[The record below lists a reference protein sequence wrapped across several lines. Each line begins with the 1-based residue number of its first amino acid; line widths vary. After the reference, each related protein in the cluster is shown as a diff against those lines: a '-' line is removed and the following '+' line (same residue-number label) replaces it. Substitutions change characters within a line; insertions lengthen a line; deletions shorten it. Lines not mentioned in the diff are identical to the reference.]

1 MYLFFEEG
9 HLHPACMSNKSP
21 GMRLQAVPSGDGCST
36 GPHTMRAVLRNV
48 SNKRL
53 NVLLEFLSK
62 GRASASV
69 EVFSGFE
76 RNNTTNKRTR
86 WTRLQQNLKKK
97 KLFSNGNWARRF
109 PRPGKIG
116 GVTLPILVSFPFS
129 NINRHVV
136 SINDDILKAK
146 AVNFINTKNS

>member
-21 GMRLQAVPSGDGCST
+21 GMRLQVVPSGDGCST
-36 GPHTMRAVLRNV
+36 GPHTMCAVLRNV

-69 EVFSGFE
+69 EVFSRFE
-76 RNNTTNKRTR
+76 CNNTTNKRTR
-86 WTRLQQNLKKK
+86 WTRLQQNLKN
-97 KLFSNGNWARRF
+97 LFSNGNWARRF

-146 AVNFINTKNS
+146 AVNFINTKKNQ

>member
-1 MYLFFEEG
+1 
-9 HLHPACMSNKSP
+9 
-21 GMRLQAVPSGDGCST
+21 
-36 GPHTMRAVLRNV
+36 MRAVLRNV

-62 GRASASV
+62 GRTSASV
-69 EVFSGFE
+69 EVFSRFE

-86 WTRLQQNLKKK
+86 WTRLQQNL
-97 KLFSNGNWARRF
+97 FSNGNWARSF

-136 SINDDILKAK
+136 RINDDILKAK
-146 AVNFINTKNS
+146 AVNFINTKNP